1 MRIWLSGPRIFGG
14 LLRPGI
20 SLGREDLQRLRGRP
34 EHLPTWR
41 RYELSHGLQKA
52 ATARGA
58 KLTKEDANYAIDKA
72 LATGLLDSNGN
83 LKFHLSGTREEIITG
98 ILTTAKAWG
107 QLMTCAEAERLTDR
121 AIRGIRTRRV
131 IFWLMMAIAVV
142 VGATVGIAIKA
153 NS

>member
-1 MRIWLSGPRIFGG
+1 MRLWLSGPRILCG
-14 LLRPGI
+14 LVRPSI
-20 SLGREDLQRLRGRP
+20 SLGREDWNPRLP
-34 EHLPTWR
+34 SYR
-41 RYELSHGLQKA
+41 RYELRHGLLEA
-52 ATARGA
+52 AKARGETM
-58 KLTKEDANYAIDKA
+58 TKEDANYAIDKA

-83 LKFHLSGTREEIITG
+83 LNFHMRGTWEEIITG

-121 AIRGIRTRRV
+121 AIRVIRTRRV

>member
-1 MRIWLSGPRIFGG
+1 MRYWLSFRGPFGT
-14 LLRPGI
+14 RPGFSI
-20 SLGREDLQRLRGRP
+20 GPEDIHPRLP
-34 EHLPTWR
+34 SYR
-41 RYELSHGLQKA
+41 RYELRHGLQEA
-52 ATARGA
+52 AKARGEPM
-58 KLTKEDANYAIDKA
+58 TKEDANYTIDKA

-83 LKFHLSGTREEIITG
+83 LNFHMRGTREEIIAG

-107 QLMTCAEAERLTDR
+107 QLMTCVEAERLTDR

>member
-1 MRIWLSGPRIFGG
+1 LRIWLSGPRIFGG
-14 LLRPGI
+14 LLWPGI

-83 LKFHLSGTREEIITG
+83 LNFHMRGTREEIIAG

-107 QLMTCAEAERLTDR
+107 QLMTCDQAERIADR
-121 AIRGIRTRRV
+121 AIRKARWPIGNIVT
-131 IFWLMMAIAVV
+131 IAIIAAFIAV
-142 VGATVGIAIKA
+142 TVLAFVLGRR
-153 NS
+153 